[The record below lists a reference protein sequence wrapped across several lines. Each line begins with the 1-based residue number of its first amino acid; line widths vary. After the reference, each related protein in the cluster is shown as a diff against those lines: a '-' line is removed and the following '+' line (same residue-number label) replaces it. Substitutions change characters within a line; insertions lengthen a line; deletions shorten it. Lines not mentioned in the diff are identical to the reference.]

1 MKALALDT
9 AISCITISAK
19 NDDYLASLVLDI
31 GMRQSEKLLP
41 AIDYV
46 LKQADLS
53 PADLDYT
60 VLAEGPG
67 SFTGLRLGFAAL
79 KAIELFG
86 GLKDG
91 ADQQAPQDQKASQDQ
106 KPAGSRI
113 PLYAINT
120 LDAYAWPYLDFD
132 GIILPVIDAH
142 KEKFYA
148 KAFLNKKEILN
159 CDDWDLRVLEEKL
172 LAAANENSSQG
183 QKSAAGKILVCGQEA
198 KTFIESC
205 KENSLFDKCDLLAAR
220 GRSISLESLFALAEE
235 KISSGQPPLADYDG
249 PQYFRASEAE
259 QKAAN

>member
-53 PADLDYT
+53 PADLDCT

-86 GLKDG
+86 ND
-91 ADQQAPQDQKASQDQ
+91 
-106 KPAGSRI
+106 I

-148 KAFLNKKEILN
+148 KAFLDKKEILN
-159 CDDWDLRVLEEKL
+159 CDDWDLRVLEEKV
-172 LAAANENSSQG
+172 LAAASAKASQD
-183 QKSAAGKILVCGQEA
+183 QKPAAGKILVCGPEA
-198 KTFIESC
+198 KTFIDAC
-205 KENSLFDKCDLLAAR
+205 KENDLFGQNELLAAR
-220 GRSISLESLFALAEE
+220 GRSINLESLFALAQE